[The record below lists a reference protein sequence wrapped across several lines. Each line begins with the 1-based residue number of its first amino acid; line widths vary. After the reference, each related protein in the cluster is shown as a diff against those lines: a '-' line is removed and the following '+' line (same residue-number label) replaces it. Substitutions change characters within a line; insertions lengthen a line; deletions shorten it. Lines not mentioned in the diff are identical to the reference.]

1 MKFQPLRIGIFAI
14 YNINEESN
22 KNECFKNH
30 LFIGVSPISLK
41 HSQGGKI
48 VSNQYVMKTMIS
60 QTYLTQISEINTRR
74 CRI

>member
-22 KNECFKNH
+22 KNECFQNH
-30 LFIGVSPISLK
+30 LFIGVSPISFNKTANIYILK

-48 VSNQYVMKTMIS
+48 VSNQYVMKTMIV
-60 QTYLTQISEINTRR
+60 QTYLTQI
-74 CRI
+74 